1 MRKGTEGENEKKF
14 SVTISMEISAVRSRK
29 KVMSGIMRV
38 IVVDSIESEW
48 MDLIALKQRRPV
60 SVDGINSIM
69 RNDVGN
75 ELRFVRFK

>member
-1 MRKGTEGENEKKF
+1 
-14 SVTISMEISAVRSRK
+14 
-29 KVMSGIMRV
+29 MRV

-60 SVDGINSIM
+60 SMDGINSIM
-69 RNDVGN
+69 RNNVEN